1 MKRLESFLKKKVE
14 EIKVSMKI
22 KKVETALQ
30 TAKNNAEEQKIDA
43 ELKLQSIM
51 ESMADSKDITD
62 CITSISKAFDEID
75 EAELTLLRIEK
86 IKEWMNEE
94 V

>member
-1 MKRLESFLKKKVE
+1 MKRLESFLKKKAE
-14 EIKVSMKI
+14 EIKVSMRM

-30 TAKNNAEEQKIDA
+30 TAKNNAEEQKINA

-51 ESMADSKDITD
+51 ESMADSNNITD
-62 CITSISKAFDEID
+62 CIISISEAFDEID
-75 EAELTLLRIEK
+75 EAELTLARIEK
-86 IKEWMNEE
+86 IKAWMNEE